1 MKYFFT
7 FLSLIPIYTFSQF
20 TEINGSVSSDL
31 GSLSYA
37 NVSILDSDLGVIT
50 DENGEFVLKINL
62 SLHKTLFVSFLGHIS
77 QKISLENSSLNLNN
91 LKIILEEDING
102 LNEVIVTGSLK
113 EEYVTKS
120 PVKVNVITT
129 KKINSFLPSAGA
141 NITEIVQLVNG
152 AQEVIA
158 CGVCYTNSISINGLE
173 GPYTSILLDGIPMYG
188 NLASVYGLNG
198 IPNMIIDRL
207 EIVKGPS
214 STLYGSE
221 AVAGVINILTKDP
234 REQPLFSL
242 DTQVITSKE
251 SFVNLAFTP
260 NIGKSYGYFGL
271 NWDRNNN
278 FEDNN
283 NDGFGDDINLN
294 RLSIFNKWNIYR
306 QSKKEFIISARYYF
320 EDRRNGIKDY
330 LSNNNYKK
338 IRGDSQVYGESIY
351 TNRFELF
358 GKYEFAFT
366 ENLEINY
373 SFSKHDQNS
382 YYGSDYYQANQD
394 IFFTQLTL
402 NRNYR
407 NHDLL
412 FGASIKNNLYDDNTI
427 ATEFILNGKIINN
440 NSNQF
445 IPGLLIQDQYKPSD
459 KISLIGGLRI
469 DHFDEHGFIYAPS
482 FHLKYNPEE
491 WLSFRLNAGTGFRI
505 VNLFT
510 EDHAFI
516 TGQREVK
523 ILEELNPEESKSLI
537 FNTNYIYTGL
547 NGSGI
552 IDLDLF
558 YTYFSNKIIPN
569 YDNQNFIIYEN
580 SDGHAYSKG
589 ISGALNHTF
598 LNGVSFSLTFN
609 HQIVRYSEI
618 ENNQDS
624 FFDMKHSPK
633 WSGGFNIKVPINKK
647 WSINSSSNYT
657 GVMQLPTVFEMMDNG
672 EISSVARSTKS
683 KPFSIHNINVDG
695 ILNNRNEIYFGIL
708 NVFNFRQKESPLVGY
723 NDPNHDKGFSPYF
736 DTSYVYAP
744 NKGRELFIGYRLNIG
759 KKN

>member
-1 MKYFFT
+1 MKYFFI
-7 FLSLIPIYTFSQF
+7 FLFPIYVFSQS
-20 TEINGSVSSDL
+20 TEIKGTVNSDSGL
-31 GSLSYA
+31 LSYA
-37 NVSILDSDLGVIT
+37 SVSLLDSDLGVIA
-50 DENGEFVLKINL
+50 DENGNFNLKLDL
-62 SLHKTLFVSFLGHIS
+62 SIHKTLLITFLGYVPK
-77 QKISLENSSLNLNN
+77 KISLNNPSLDLNS
-91 LKIILEEDING
+91 LKIILDEDING
-102 LNEVIVTGSLK
+102 LNEVVVTGSLK
-113 EEYVTKS
+113 EEYVTDS
-120 PVKVNVITT
+120 PVKVNVITS
-129 KKINSFLPSAGA
+129 KKINSFIPSAGA

-173 GPYTSILLDGIPMYG
+173 GPYTSVLLDGIPMYG

-234 REQPLFSL
+234 REEPFFSL

-251 SFVNLAFTP
+251 SFVNLALTP
-260 NIGKSYGYFGL
+260 NIGKSYGYFGV
-271 NWDRNNN
+271 NWDRNSN
-278 FEDNN
+278 FEDYN
-283 NDGFGDDINLN
+283 NDGFGDDINLT
-294 RLSIFNKWNIYR
+294 RLSIFNKWNVYR
-306 QSKKEFIISARYYF
+306 ESKKEFIISARYYF
-320 EDRRNGIKDY
+320 EDRRNGVKEY

-338 IRGDSQVYGESIY
+338 IRGDSKIYGESIY
-351 TNRFELF
+351 TTRFELF

-366 ENLEINY
+366 EGFEMNY

-394 IFFTQLTL
+394 IFFSQLTL
-402 NRNYR
+402 DRNYG

-427 ATEFILNGKIINN
+427 ATESVVNGTIINN
-440 NSNQF
+440 NSNQL

-469 DHFDEHGFIYAPS
+469 DHFNEHGFIYAPS
-482 FHLKYNPEE
+482 FHLKYNPGE
-491 WLSFRLNAGTGFRI
+491 WLSLRLNAGTGFRL

-537 FNTNYIYTGL
+537 FNANYIYTGL
-547 NGSGI
+547 SGSGN

-569 YDNQNFIIYEN
+569 YDNQNFITYEN

-609 HQIVRYSEI
+609 HQIVRYTEI
-618 ENNQDS
+618 QNNQDS
-624 FFDMKHSPK
+624 FFDMEHSPK
-633 WSGGFNIKVPINKK
+633 WSGGFNIKIPVNKK

-657 GVMQLPTVFEMMDNG
+657 GVMQLPTVFEMSDNG
-672 EISSVARSTKS
+672 EISSVARPTKS
-683 KPFSIHNINVDG
+683 KPFSIHNINIDG
-695 ILNNRNEIYFGIL
+695 ILNNQNEIYFGIL

-723 NDPNHDKGFSPYF
+723 NDPNHQKGFSPYF
-736 DTSYVYAP
+736 DTSYAYAP